1 MSIKTSFSIKD
12 LENLSGIKAHTIRI
26 WEKRYNL
33 LEPERTDTNIRSYDL
48 DNLQKIL
55 NVVLLSENGYK
66 VSKIAALDEKEL
78 HRKVRDL
85 AIDNSNSKHA
95 INLFKIAMLNF
106 DQQLFDNTF
115 NQLLTQNSFRE
126 IFLNVILNLLEDI
139 GILWLSKTIS
149 PSHEHFISTLIEQ
162 KLLINIERVQNN
174 KMEDRKTVVLFLPMH
189 EIHEIGLLYV
199 HFELLLKGYKSIFLG
214 PSVPI
219 SSLKEIKDIFPELTY
234 ISYFTVEPSID
245 KVAEYLKEFSDEI
258 LLERNEKF
266 HVIGRNTKHLK
277 NGSIPKNVY
286 VHSDI
291 VDLINNI

>member
-33 LEPERTDTNIRSYDL
+33 LIPERTDTNIRTYDL

-66 VSKIAALDEKEL
+66 VSKIAALDDKEM

-115 NQLLTQNSFRE
+115 NQLLTQSSFRE

-149 PSHEHFISTLIEQ
+149 PAHEHFISTLIEQ

-189 EIHEIGLLYV
+189 EIHEIGLLYI
-199 HFELLLKGYKSIFLG
+199 HFELLLKGCKSIFLG

-219 SSLKEIKDIFPELTY
+219 SSLKELKDIFPELTY
-234 ISYFTVEPSID
+234 ISYFTVEPSTD
-245 KVAEYLKEFSDEI
+245 KVAEYLSQFEEEVLK
-258 LLERNEKF
+258 ERNEKL
-266 HVIGRNTKHLK
+266 HLIGRNTKHLK
-277 NGSIPKNVY
+277 NGSIPKNVF

-291 VDLINNI
+291 IDLINSI

>member
-33 LEPERTDTNIRSYDL
+33 LVPERTDTNIRTYDL

-66 VSKIAALDEKEL
+66 VSKIAALDEKEM
-78 HRKVRDL
+78 HRKVKDL

-115 NQLLTQNSFRE
+115 NQLLTQSSFRE

-139 GILWLSKTIS
+139 GT
-149 PSHEHFISTLIEQ
+149 F
-162 KLLINIERVQNN
+162 
-174 KMEDRKTVVLFLPMH
+174 
-189 EIHEIGLLYV
+189 
-199 HFELLLKGYKSIFLG
+199 
-214 PSVPI
+214 
-219 SSLKEIKDIFPELTY
+219 
-234 ISYFTVEPSID
+234 
-245 KVAEYLKEFSDEI
+245 VAQ
-258 LLERNEKF
+258 
-266 HVIGRNTKHLK
+266 
-277 NGSIPKNVY
+277 
-286 VHSDI
+286 
-291 VDLINNI
+291 

>member
-33 LEPERTDTNIRSYDL
+33 LVPERTDTNIRTYDL

-55 NVVLLSENGYK
+55 NVVLLSENGFK
-66 VSKIAALDEKEL
+66 VSKIAALDEKEM
-78 HRKVRDL
+78 HRRVKDL

-115 NQLLTQNSFRE
+115 NQLLTQNSFRD

-219 SSLKEIKDIFPELTY
+219 SSLKELKDIFPELTY
-234 ISYFTVEPSID
+234 ISYFTVEPSTD
-245 KVAEYLKEFSDEI
+245 KVAEYLSEFSDEI

-286 VHSDI
+286 VHSNI